1 MTRFTLKHPQYPIK
15 IWVFMGCPQKD
26 VIPHIST
33 KAIPITLEDICHD
46 PDDHDEEVGKAVMFK
61 NGCFLLWTRYL
72 PVDPV
77 SMSNLV
83 HEIFHTAYSIREWI
97 GAPYLTDESEEDWAY
112 LISWLTETILK
123 KHETFGRGRRRT
135 GTVPDSTSQ

>member
-1 MTRFTLKHPQYPIK
+1 MVKFTFRHSQYPIK
-15 IWVFMGCPQKD
+15 IWVFMGCPQED

-46 PDDHDEEVGKAVMFK
+46 PEDYDEEVGKAVMFK
-61 NGCFLLWTRYL
+61 NGCFLIWVKHL
-72 PVDPV
+72 PVDPE

-83 HEIFHTAYSIREWI
+83 HEIFHTAYQIRQWI

-123 KHETFGRGRRRT
+123 KNETLGRRGRRV
-135 GTVPDSTSQ
+135 GTIPDTSS

>member
-1 MTRFTLKHPQYPIK
+1 
-15 IWVFMGCPQKD
+15 MGCPQKD
-26 VIPHIST
+26 VIAHIST

-46 PDDHDEEVGKAVMFK
+46 PDDHDQEVGKAVMFK
-61 NGCFLLWTRYL
+61 NGCFLLWTSSL

-123 KHETFGRGRRRT
+123 KNETLGRRGRRV
-135 GTVPDSTSQ
+135 GIIPDTSSQ